1 MVFLSNIF
9 LPELIILLFLFSF
22 VYMNKK
28 MSYINIFKKQILSL
42 WRFFPLLLIYTDYH
56 LNIFYFFN
64 NLEIPCTLCPSLS
77 SLTVQFSRTF
87 FSNFLTYYSLEVS
100 FGNLNVE
107 NAFCDFSHIC
117 LIVWLSIL
125 CYIGD
130 NFPIYKLLLH
140 WLLAFDLAFAFH
152 WLLLHWLHWPIF
164 VFPLKQKELSSV
176 FSQRADFFSLLFL
189 VLVGLFSS
197 TRLNP
202 GVKIQFENLWTLIV
216 IH

>member
-1 MVFLSNIF
+1 MSSIPLSN
-9 LPELIILLFLFSF
+9 E
-22 VYMNKK
+22 
-28 MSYINIFKKQILSL
+28 YINIFKKQILSL
-42 WRFFPLLLIYTDYH
+42 WRRFFPLLLIYTDYH

-64 NLEIPCTLCPSLS
+64 NLEIPYTLCPSLS

-100 FGNLNVE
+100 FRNLNVE

-125 CYIGD
+125 RYIGD

-140 WLLAFDLAFAFH
+140 WLLAFDFCFCFSLTFASLTSLTYFCFSSQSEGI
-152 WLLLHWLHWPIF
+152 IF
-164 VFPLKQKELSSV
+164 CF
-176 FSQRADFFSLLFL
+176 FSMSWFFSLLFL

-197 TRLNP
+197 TGLNP